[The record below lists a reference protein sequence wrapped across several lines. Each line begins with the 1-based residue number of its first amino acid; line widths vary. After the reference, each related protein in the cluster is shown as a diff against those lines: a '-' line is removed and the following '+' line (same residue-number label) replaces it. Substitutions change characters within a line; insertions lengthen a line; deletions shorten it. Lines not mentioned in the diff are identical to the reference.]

1 MMRRK
6 LPSGTDVNVF
16 RNTAVIGKKINLGT
30 IIFRGGIRL

>member
-6 LPSGTDVNVF
+6 LPAGTDSSVF
-16 RNTAVIGKKINLGT
+16 RNTAAVGKKINLGT

>member
-6 LPSGTDVNVF
+6 LPSGTDSSVF
-16 RNTAVIGKKINLGT
+16 RNTAAVAKKINLGT

>member
-6 LPSGTDVNVF
+6 LPASTDANVF
-16 RNTAVIGKKINLGT
+16 RNTAAVGKKINLGT